1 MPEHYI
7 ALHCPL
13 VERRL
18 QQWPGMTDAGECSR
32 SRSLVHAFKQ
42 HIKLLRINVA
52 NGCMATSVNE
62 LTLGILSFVQTPSDS
77 SLSRISHA
85 KIDGHSL
92 LYWAI
97 LPTTSG
103 VATRGLLPPI
113 ALGLMEP
120 VS

>member
-1 MPEHYI
+1 MPKHRI
-7 ALHCPL
+7 ALSSG
-13 VERRL
+13 VEEIIA
-18 QQWPGMTDAGECSR
+18 TAGEDRCWRMLTFKVTSA
-32 SRSLVHAFKQ
+32 SFLNSSSNYYALSSLK
-42 HIKLLRINVA
+42 R
-52 NGCMATSVNE
+52 
-62 LTLGILSFVQTPSDS
+62 LTLGILSFVQAPSDS